1 MEKKTIGALI
11 AALRKA
17 NGMTQRELAERLNVS
32 DKTVSRWERDD
43 GAPDLSLIPVIAELF
58 GVTCDELL
66 RGERKSPE
74 ERAEPAEAQITA
86 RGEKSLR
93 YLLSAALQRFRMQSL
108 IAGGVAVAGLIGAL
122 IANQGCNRAYIGF
135 FIALAL
141 CLAGAVVQFIF
152 TDRAWHAVP
161 EEMEEDAPCQGYRWR
176 VFRIALAALGV
187 CIGVLTF
194 CVPLICVGDAYVG
207 LLGSQWCTS
216 GGLLTLIVLVLW
228 CAVCLGIRAGMLR
241 KGMLI
246 LPPQGMAG
254 YHANTRL
261 KGKVCLIAAILLLV
275 TAATH
280 GVNAIAFSAEN
291 IAENLEFSDYDSFI
305 AYMETPVDY
314 ADSGFGVYALGD
326 DGKADVNAAEF
337 NNTLRLKD
345 GTAVCEYVHRNWGV
359 QRIDYQEKDGS
370 LLPIRVITRQAYRAA
385 THRVDLMNFVFG
397 LFYTAEVVGC
407 TVFYFTR
414 RKRWTVAK

>member
-1 MEKKTIGALI
+1 MERKTIGALI

-74 ERAEPAEAQITA
+74 ERTEPAEEQFTA

-93 YLLSAALQRFRMQSL
+93 NLLSTSLQRFRTQSL
-108 IAGGVAVAGLIGAL
+108 IAGGLGMSGLIGAL

-141 CLAGAVVQFIF
+141 CLAGAVVQFVF

-161 EEMEEDAPCQGYRWR
+161 EEMEEEPRCQAYRWR

-187 CIGVLTF
+187 CIGVQAF

-207 LLGSQWCTS
+207 LLGSDWCRS
-216 GGLLTLIVLVLW
+216 GGMLALIVLVLW
-228 CAVCLGIRAGMLR
+228 CAICLGIRAWMLR
-241 KGMLI
+241 KGMLT
-246 LPPQGMAG
+246 LSQQGRVC
-254 YHANTRL
+254 YDANSRL
-261 KGKVCLIAAILLLV
+261 KGKVCLCAGLLLMV
-275 TAATH
+275 TGVTH
-280 GVNAIAFSAEN
+280 AINGIAFSAEN
-291 IAENLEFSDYDSFI
+291 IAESIAFNDYDSFVT
-305 AYMETPVDY
+305 YMENPVGY
-314 ADSGFGVYALGD
+314 ADHGYAVYALGD
-326 DGKADVNAAEF
+326 DGKAAVAPEEF
-337 NNTLRLKD
+337 TTSLQLAD
-345 GTAVCEYVHRNWGV
+345 GTVVCEYVHRNWGV
-359 QRIDYQEKDGS
+359 QMLQYEEKDGS
-370 LLPIRVITRQAYRAA
+370 ILPIRVITREAYRAA
-385 THRVDLMNFVFG
+385 THRVDLMNFVFV
-397 LFYTAEVVGC
+397 LFYTAEIVGC

>member
-74 ERAEPAEAQITA
+74 ERTEPAEEQLTA

-93 YLLSAALQRFRMQSL
+93 NLLSTALQRFRMQSL
-108 IAGGVAVAGLIGAL
+108 IAACVALAGLIGAL

-141 CLAGAVVQFIF
+141 SLAGAVVQFIF

-161 EEMEEDAPCQGYRWR
+161 EEMEEETRCQAYRWR
-176 VFRIALAALGV
+176 VFQMTLAVLGV
-187 CIGVLTF
+187 CLGVLAF

-207 LLGSQWCTS
+207 LLGSNWCRN
-216 GGLLTLIVLVLW
+216 GGLLALYVLVLW
-228 CAVCLGIRAGMLR
+228 CAVSLGIRAWMLR
-241 KGMLI
+241 KGMLT
-246 LPPQGMAG
+246 LSEQNMACYRG
-254 YHANTRL
+254 NMRL
-261 KGKVCLIAAILLLV
+261 MRKVCLCAGLLLIV
-275 TAATH
+275 TGITH
-280 GVNAIAFSAEN
+280 TINSIAFSAEN
-291 IAENLEFSDYDSFI
+291 IAETIEFTDYDSFVT
-305 AYMETPVDY
+305 YMETPAGY
-314 ADSGFGVYALGD
+314 ADYGFGVYALGD
-326 DGKADVNAAEF
+326 DGKVAADPQEF
-337 NNTLRLKD
+337 TTSLRLAD
-345 GTAVCEYVHRNWGV
+345 GTVVCEYVHRNWDV
-359 QRIDYQEKDGS
+359 QMLQYEEKDGAI
-370 LLPIRVITRQAYRAA
+370 LPIHVITRQAYRAA
-385 THRVDLMNFVFG
+385 INRVNLMNFIFV
-397 LFYTAEVVGC
+397 LFYTAEIVTC

>member
-74 ERAEPAEAQITA
+74 ERTEPAEEEITA

-93 YLLSAALQRFRMQSL
+93 HLLSTALQRFRMQSL
-108 IAGGVAVAGLIGAL
+108 IAGGVSVAGLIGAL

-161 EEMEEDAPCQGYRWR
+161 EEMEEESHCQGYRWR
-176 VFRIALAALGV
+176 VFRIALATLGV
-187 CIGVLTF
+187 CIGVLAF
-194 CVPLICVGDAYVG
+194 CVPLICVGGAYIG
-207 LLGSQWCTS
+207 LLGSDWCRI
-216 GGLLTLIVLVLW
+216 GGVLALIVLVLW
-228 CAVCLGIRAGMLR
+228 CAICLGIRAGMLH
-241 KGMLI
+241 KGVLS
-246 LPPQGMAG
+246 LSEQGMASYRG
-254 YHANTRL
+254 NMRL
-261 KGKVCLIAAILLLV
+261 MRKACLCAGILLMV
-275 TAATH
+275 TGVTH
-280 GVNAIAFSAEN
+280 TINGIAFSAEN
-291 IAENLEFSDYDSFI
+291 IAETIEFTNYDSFI

-314 ADSGFGVYALGD
+314 AEYGSGVYALGD
-326 DGKADVNAAEF
+326 DGKAAINAGEF
-337 NNTLRLKD
+337 TNSLRLKD
-345 GTAVCEYVHRNWGV
+345 GTVVCEYVHRNWGV
-359 QRIDYQEKDGS
+359 QRINYQEKDGS
-370 LLPIRVITRQAYRAA
+370 ILPIKVITRQAYQAA
-385 THRVDLMNFVFG
+385 THRVDLMNFVFV
-397 LFYTAEVVGC
+397 LFYTAEIVAC